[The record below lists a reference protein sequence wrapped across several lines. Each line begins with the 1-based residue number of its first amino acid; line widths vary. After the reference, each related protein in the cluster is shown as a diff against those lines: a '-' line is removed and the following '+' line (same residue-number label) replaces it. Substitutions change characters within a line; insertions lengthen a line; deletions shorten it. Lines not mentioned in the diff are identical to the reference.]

1 MLTTDSGFN
10 VLLDCGLYQGEG
22 KDTRHLNEH
31 WGFEPMDVHA
41 VCLSHAHIDHSGL
54 LPKLYKDGFR
64 GKIYATQAS
73 IGRQRRL
80 ETSAKTKKHHQRAAT
95 SRR

>member
-54 LPKLYKDGFR
+54 IPKLVKLKTIKVGM
-64 GKIYATQAS
+64 TL
-73 IGRQRRL
+73 RL
-80 ETSAKTKKHHQRAAT
+80 F
-95 SRR
+95 